1 MITVALAFVVGV
13 AMVRLL
19 LLGAP
24 DLLRAPAL
32 SRTNFRGRSLPTAG
46 GLVVALAIV
55 LVEGARVGLGAI
67 GVGREPGLDGT
78 RPLVLLACV
87 GFGFLGLLD
96 DVLATGEERGF
107 GGHVRALARGRV
119 TTGLVKLI
127 GGGALALVLA
137 SIPGPEAR
145 LRLLTDA
152 ALIAFAAN
160 LGNLLDRAPGRAL
173 KVGIVAWIPLIVL
186 AGGDAFG
193 VALAPVMG
201 AFVAIVPD
209 DLGERLMLGDAG
221 ANILGAVLG
230 LGVVIETG
238 FTTRIVV
245 LVVLVA
251 LNLVSERVSF
261 SRVIERVPLLRDLD
275 RLGRRPA

>member
-1 MITVALAFVVGV
+1 
-13 AMVRLL
+13 
-19 LLGAP
+19 
-24 DLLRAPAL
+24 
-32 SRTNFRGRSLPTAG
+32 
-46 GLVVALAIV
+46 
-55 LVEGARVGLGAI
+55 
-67 GVGREPGLDGT
+67 
-78 RPLVLLACV
+78 
-87 GFGFLGLLD
+87 
-96 DVLATGEERGF
+96 
-107 GGHVRALARGRV
+107 
-119 TTGLVKLI
+119 VKLI

-137 SIPGPEAR
+137 SAPGPESR

-160 LGNLLDRAPGRAL
+160 LGNLLDRAPGRTL

-201 AFVAIVPD
+201 AFVAIAPD

-230 LGVVIETG
+230 LGVVLETG
-238 FTTRIVV
+238 FTVRIVV
-245 LVVLVA
+245 LAVLVA

-261 SRVIERVPLLRDLD
+261 GRVIERVRVLRDLD
-275 RLGRRPA
+275 QLGRRPA